1 MLLPAIRD
9 EENWRSTLD
18 PRLFIDCPVGEGL
31 GATELDCVQKF
42 REIMS
47 AFLMRQRDYAKML
60 DGFSLKKYMFD
71 KEHDARL
78 QITILARVMAYFFS
92 KLSILTGDPTP
103 TTMDNMLSAYFTPS
117 HRLGPKT
124 APLLQDDG
132 QPPRRMYKVSRV
144 DEGGSGAELP
154 RKKNRDK
161 IEEL

>member
-1 MLLPAIRD
+1 
-9 EENWRSTLD
+9 
-18 PRLFIDCPVGEGL
+18 
-31 GATELDCVQKF
+31 
-42 REIMS
+42 
-47 AFLMRQRDYAKML
+47 
-60 DGFSLKKYMFD
+60 
-71 KEHDARL
+71 
-78 QITILARVMAYFFS
+78 
-92 KLSILTGDPTP
+92 
-103 TTMDNMLSAYFTPS
+103 MDNMLSAYFTPS